1 MPDLLD
7 DQRLVRAAARLR
19 DPMLCNVNPG
29 FVHAVA
35 ELLERLAPLAPYWA
49 EPYAAPFVPV
59 IESAVRVSG
68 AIDDWIG
75 PAREVDHV

>member
-1 MPDLLD
+1 MPQPDS

-29 FVHAVA
+29 FVQAVA

-59 IESAVRVSG
+59 IESAVKVTT
-68 AIDDWIG
+68 AIDGWLG
-75 PAREVDHV
+75 PEVSRG